1 MKNIELV
8 NLPQILGF
16 LGVILSLGFVAFE
29 INQNTNLSR
38 NQAYLQFGESLKDIT
53 LELATD
59 DLLPDL
65 ISQLRLGAGEDDF
78 TGSENIRIWALQFAT
93 VKAWEGLYR
102 SWTAGYLPSDTIVG
116 IGGGH
121 ILNNNY
127 FRQTTWPEIKTQQTP
142 DFVSF
147 FEDQSWNVEQN

>member
-1 MKNIELV
+1 MS
-8 NLPQILGF
+8 NLIL
-16 LGVILSLGFVAFE
+16 
-29 INQNTNLSR
+29 
-38 NQAYLQFGESLKDIT
+38 
-53 LELATD
+53 
-59 DLLPDL
+59 LLPNL
-65 ISQLRLGAGEDDF
+65 ISQLRLGAVEDDL

-127 FRQTTWPEIKTQQTP
+127 FRQTTWPEIKRQQTP
-142 DFVSF
+142 DFISF
-147 FEDQSWNVEQN
+147 FEDQSWNLEQI

>member
-121 ILNNNY
+121 ILI
-127 FRQTTWPEIKTQQTP
+127 TTIFGKLLGRKSRDSRLQILSLFLKINLGT
-142 DFVSF
+142 
-147 FEDQSWNVEQN
+147 

>member
-53 LELATD
+53 IELATD

-116 IGGGH
+116 IGGGRSVDTAKL
-121 ILNNNY
+121 ISYNLSNS
-127 FRQTTWPEIKTQQTP
+127 IKTLIILKEKQMYQYA
-142 DFVSF
+142 
-147 FEDQSWNVEQN
+147 

>member
-65 ISQLRLGAGEDDF
+65 ISQLRLGAGEDDV

-127 FRQTTWPEIKTQQTP
+127 FRQTTWPEIKRQQTP
-142 DFVSF
+142 EFVSF
-147 FEDQSWNVEQN
+147 FDDQSWNLEQI

>member
-1 MKNIELV
+1 MKNIKLV
-8 NLPQILGF
+8 NLPQFLGF
-16 LGVILSLGFVAFE
+16 LGVIGSLGFVAFE
-29 INQNTNLSR
+29 INQNTNLAR

-59 DLLPDL
+59 DFLSEL
-65 ISQLRLGAGEDDF
+65 IAQLGRGASEEDF

-142 DFVSF
+142 DFISF
-147 FEDQSWNVEQN
+147 FEDQSWSLGQD

>member
-53 LELATD
+53 IELATD
-59 DLLPDL
+59 ELLPNL
-65 ISQLRLGAGEDDF
+65 ISQLRLGAVEDDF

-93 VKAWEGLYR
+93 VKAWEDFTVLGL
-102 SWTAGYLPSDTIVG
+102 LG
-116 IGGGH
+116 IFH
-121 ILNNNY
+121 
-127 FRQTTWPEIKTQQTP
+127 RTQL
-142 DFVSF
+142 
-147 FEDQSWNVEQN
+147 